1 MSVQDSL
8 GAARRAWDRLWDH
21 GKTIEKQKEKT
32 KESKKT
38 IRRRTRDNE
47 TTEGGAWAPPGD
59 RSMRHPGELLGP
71 QMQDVIREARRDKR
85 N

>member
-32 KESKKT
+32 KASKKT
-38 IRRRTRDNE
+38 IRRRN
-47 TTEGGAWAPPGD
+47 
-59 RSMRHPGELLGP
+59 
-71 QMQDVIREARRDKR
+71 RDKQPIQYQQTQMNGANMDR
-85 N
+85 DDVEFFGDEQHIPRGIPQHL